1 MTDLLSHSV
10 TFEPLVPLWLLG
22 VSALLALAL
31 CIVGLWRASRSGALL
46 RLGAALVILTWLAG
60 PQRLHENRH
69 PLPQTALL
77 LVDHSG
83 SMSLGQRNAIARQ
96 AADILA
102 HARAP
107 GLEFRIVNVRE
118 NGHDGTR
125 LFEALDQAAAD
136 IPPARFAG
144 AVMLTDGQNLDTPD
158 TIPDRLRPAES
169 GSRHTILP
177 LHVLLSAR
185 DEETDRRLE
194 VLEAPPYAIAGQDAH
209 LRVRVQDAGPDTH
222 DGTPATLSVR
232 VNGEPARTV
241 PVQTGSTQ
249 DITVH
254 VAHPGP
260 MLVSLAVSPLEGEV
274 STLNNQ
280 TVVSITGIRDRLR
293 VLLVSGTPNQGERVW
308 RRLLKADPAVDLIH
322 FTILRPPEKDDG
334 TPLSDLALI
343 AFPVRELFQEK
354 IRQFDLIILDGF
366 ENRHILPRLYLEN
379 IADFV
384 RQGGGLLLTTGPEF
398 VGPGSL
404 QDTPVGDVLPAHV
417 PFENSIITQR
427 FRPTLTATGRRHPV
441 TAALPGA
448 PQGLPAQATSRD
460 APSEGS
466 AAEGTGAWGPWYRAL
481 RPDRTRG
488 EVLMNGPDGAPLLLL
503 DHVERGR
510 VALLLSD
517 QIWLWSRGEGG
528 GGPQAELLRRIS
540 HWLMKEPELE
550 EEQLSASLSDG
561 VLSITRH
568 SVSTTA
574 SSTVSVTAPSGTSQS
589 VSLRPDP
596 QDPGTF
602 RATLPAT
609 ENGIWQISD
618 GTHTTYAAPV
628 QADPAEFATLRAT
641 ASRLENIASQTGGGV
656 FWLGDSP
663 DSLRVPSA
671 RVTRSSDL
679 HGADWLAFPARGAHT
694 VIGRTAAPLLPTWVY
709 LLLALPLILG
719 AWWREG
725 RRPS

>member
-1 MTDLLSHSV
+1 MTDLLFHSV

-22 VSALLALAL
+22 ALALLALAL
-31 CIVGLWRASRSGALL
+31 CIAGLLRASRSGALL
-46 RLGAALVILTWLAG
+46 RLGAALVILIWLAG

-102 HARAP
+102 HARTP
-107 GLEFRIVNVRE
+107 GLEFRMVNVRE

-158 TIPDRLRPAES
+158 IIPDRLRPAEN

-222 DGTPATLSVR
+222 DGTPATLSIR

-241 PVQTGSTQ
+241 PVQIGSTQ

-260 MLVSLAVSPLEGEV
+260 LLVSLAVSPLEGEV

-384 RQGGGLLLTTGPEF
+384 RQGGGLLLTAGPEF

-404 QDTPVGDVLPAHV
+404 QDTPLGDVLPAHV

-427 FRPTLTATGRRHPV
+427 FRPTLTATGHRHPV

-448 PQGLPAQATSRD
+448 PQSPPAATASG
-460 APSEGS
+460 AASVEGAS
-466 AAEGTGAWGPWYRAL
+466 EGTGAWGPWYRAL

-488 EVLMNGPDGAPLLLL
+488 EVLMNGPDSAPLLLL

-574 SSTVSVTAPSGTSQS
+574 SSTVSVTAPSGASQS

-641 ASRLENIASQTGGGV
+641 ASRLESIASQTGGGV

-663 DSLRVPSA
+663 DSLRVPAA

>member
-1 MTDLLSHSV
+1 MTDLLFHSV

-22 VSALLALAL
+22 VLALLALAL
-31 CIVGLWRASRSGALL
+31 CIVGLLRASRSGALL

-102 HARAP
+102 HARTP
-107 GLEFRIVNVRE
+107 GLEFRMVNVRE

-260 MLVSLAVSPLEGEV
+260 LLVSLAVSPLEGEV

-384 RQGGGLLLTTGPEF
+384 RQGGGLLLTAGPEF

-404 QDTPVGDVLPAHV
+404 QDTPLGDVLPAHV

-448 PQGLPAQATSRD
+448 PQNPPAASASGA
-460 APSEGS
+460 APTEGAS
-466 AAEGTGAWGPWYRAL
+466 EGTGTWGPWYRAL

-561 VLSITRH
+561 VLNITRH

-574 SSTVSVTAPSGTSQS
+574 SSTVSVTAPSGASQS

-602 RATLPAT
+602 RATLAAT

-618 GTHTTYAAPV
+618 GAHTTYAAPV
-628 QADPAEFATLRAT
+628 
-641 ASRLENIASQTGGGV
+641 
-656 FWLGDSP
+656 
-663 DSLRVPSA
+663 
-671 RVTRSSDL
+671 
-679 HGADWLAFPARGAHT
+679 
-694 VIGRTAAPLLPTWVY
+694 
-709 LLLALPLILG
+709 
-719 AWWREG
+719 
-725 RRPS
+725 

>member
-22 VSALLALAL
+22 ALALLALAL
-31 CIVGLWRASRSGALL
+31 CIAGLLRASRSGALL

-60 PQRLHENRH
+60 PQRLHENHH

-102 HARAP
+102 HARTP
-107 GLEFRIVNVRE
+107 GLEFRMVNVRE

-158 TIPDRLRPAES
+158 TIPDRLRPAEN

-177 LHVLLSAR
+177 LHLLLSAR

-222 DGTPATLSVR
+222 DGTPATLSIR

-260 MLVSLAVSPLEGEV
+260 LLVSLAVSPLEGEV

-384 RQGGGLLLTTGPEF
+384 RQGGGLLLTAGPEF

-404 QDTPVGDVLPAHV
+404 QDTPLGDVLPAHV

-448 PQGLPAQATSRD
+448 PQSPPAATASG
-460 APSEGS
+460 AASVEGAS
-466 AAEGTGAWGPWYRAL
+466 EGTGAWGPWYRAL

-574 SSTVSVTAPSGTSQS
+574 SSTVSVTAPSGASQS

-641 ASRLENIASQTGGGV
+641 ASRLESIANQTGGGV

-663 DSLRVPSA
+663 DSLHVPSA

>member
-1 MTDLLSHSV
+1 
-10 TFEPLVPLWLLG
+10 
-22 VSALLALAL
+22 
-31 CIVGLWRASRSGALL
+31 
-46 RLGAALVILTWLAG
+46 
-60 PQRLHENRH
+60 
-69 PLPQTALL
+69 
-77 LVDHSG
+77 
-83 SMSLGQRNAIARQ
+83 
-96 AADILA
+96 
-102 HARAP
+102 
-107 GLEFRIVNVRE
+107 
-118 NGHDGTR
+118 
-125 LFEALDQAAAD
+125 
-136 IPPARFAG
+136 
-144 AVMLTDGQNLDTPD
+144 
-158 TIPDRLRPAES
+158 
-169 GSRHTILP
+169 
-177 LHVLLSAR
+177 
-185 DEETDRRLE
+185 
-194 VLEAPPYAIAGQDAH
+194 
-209 LRVRVQDAGPDTH
+209 
-222 DGTPATLSVR
+222 
-232 VNGEPARTV
+232 
-241 PVQTGSTQ
+241 VQTGSTQ

-260 MLVSLAVSPLEGEV
+260 LLVSLAVSPLEGEV

-384 RQGGGLLLTTGPEF
+384 RQGGGLLLTAGPEF

-448 PQGLPAQATSRD
+448 PQSPPAATASG
-460 APSEGS
+460 AASVEGAS
-466 AAEGTGAWGPWYRAL
+466 GGTGGAWGPWYRAL

-641 ASRLENIASQTGGGV
+641 ASRLESIASQTGGGV

-663 DSLRVPSA
+663 DSLRVPAA

>member
-22 VSALLALAL
+22 ALALLALAL
-31 CIVGLWRASRSGALL
+31 CIAGLLRASRSGALL

-60 PQRLHENRH
+60 PQRLHENHH

-102 HARAP
+102 HARTP
-107 GLEFRIVNVRE
+107 GLEFRMVNVRE

-222 DGTPATLSVR
+222 DGTPATLSLR

-254 VAHPGP
+254 VAHPGLL
-260 MLVSLAVSPLEGEV
+260 LVSLAVSPLEGEV

-384 RQGGGLLLTTGPEF
+384 RQGGGLLLTAGPEF

-448 PQGLPAQATSRD
+448 PQSPPAASASGA
-460 APSEGS
+460 APAVGASEGI
-466 AAEGTGAWGPWYRAL
+466 GAWGPWYRAL

-641 ASRLENIASQTGGGV
+641 ASRLESIANQTGGGV

-663 DSLRVPSA
+663 DSLHVPSA

>member
-22 VSALLALAL
+22 ALALLALAL
-31 CIVGLWRASRSGALL
+31 CIAGLLRASRSGALL

-60 PQRLHENRH
+60 PQRLHENHH

-102 HARAP
+102 HARTP
-107 GLEFRIVNVRE
+107 GLEFRMVNVRE

-222 DGTPATLSVR
+222 DGTPATLSLR

-254 VAHPGP
+254 VAHPGLL
-260 MLVSLAVSPLEGEV
+260 LVSLAVSPLEGEV

-366 ENRHILPRLYLEN
+366 ENHHILPRLYLEN

-384 RQGGGLLLTTGPEF
+384 RQGGGLLLTAGPEF

-448 PQGLPAQATSRD
+448 PQSPPAASASGA
-460 APSEGS
+460 APAVGASEGI
-466 AAEGTGAWGPWYRAL
+466 GAWGPWYRAL

-641 ASRLENIASQTGGGV
+641 ASRLESIANQTGGGV

-663 DSLRVPSA
+663 DSLHVPSA